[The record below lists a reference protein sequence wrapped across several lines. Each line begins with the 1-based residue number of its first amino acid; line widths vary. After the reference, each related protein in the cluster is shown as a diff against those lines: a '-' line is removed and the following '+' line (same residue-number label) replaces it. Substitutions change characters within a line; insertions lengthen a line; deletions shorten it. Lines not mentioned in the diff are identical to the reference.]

1 MSFLLFC
8 LFVFYSLSCIYFQEP
23 PSLSLYLFQIQTAV
37 SFSHYL
43 SNFQMS
49 PLFLSLYHALS
60 FLFKRVFLS
69 LSPWNASSLYL
80 KCSLLSSTAQS
91 ICLSLSFL
99 YIRLLS
105 VIFKCFQSYFQA
117 FASSFS
123 SPFSLSFSQPFETY
137 SLFFFRFFLFHNV
150 SSLDFQMFVFF

>member
-105 VIFKCFQSYFQA
+105 VIFKCFQSYFQG

-123 SPFSLSFSQPFETY
+123 FLSILFSALRNIFSFFLSFLSFS
-137 SLFFFRFFLFHNV
+137 
-150 SSLDFQMFVFF
+150 